1 MNCQLSN
8 KNMALFYVPNLA
20 YGNVLP
26 EEESQHAVKV
36 LRLQVGSTIE
46 VVDGTGGFYNARI
59 TNPHPKHCG
68 FEITET
74 KTEFGKR
81 NYKLHIAIAPTK
93 NIERLEWFIEK
104 ATEIGIDEITPIVCR
119 FSERKIVKEER
130 LEKIIVSAAKQSV
143 KAYFP
148 TLHPLCTFDEL
159 IKNHESSQKF
169 IAHCYEED
177 KKILQNEIIKSSDV
191 LILIGPEGDFSK
203 EEVQKAIALGFIPIS
218 LGESRL
224 RTETAGVVACCAAAI
239 ANQANTIQ

>member
-1 MNCQLSN
+1 
-8 KNMALFYVPNLA
+8 MALFYVPNLA
-20 YGNVLP
+20 SGNVLP

-36 LRLQVGSTIE
+36 LRLQVGSAIE
-46 VVDGTGGFYNARI
+46 VVDGIGGFYNARI

-104 ATEIGIDEITPIVCR
+104 ATEIGIDEITPIICR

-148 TLHPLCTFDEL
+148 KLNPLCTFEEL
-159 IKNHESSQKF
+159 MKSHNASQKF

-177 KKILQNEIIKSSDV
+177 KKLLQNEIVKSSDV

-203 EEVQKAIALGFIPIS
+203 EEVQKAIALGFTPIS

-224 RTETAGVVACCAAAI
+224 RTETAGIVACCTAAI
-239 ANQANTIQ
+239 ANQGNTNH